1 MSTPQQILYLDYDGV
16 LHPDAV
22 FRTRNGI
29 ELLHHPDHEL
39 FENVALLEEVLEPY
53 PDIRIVLSTSWLL
66 LEGGYE
72 MTKGRLS
79 AELQGRCVGGT
90 FHRRETR
97 KSWFQTIPRPEQVL
111 ADVKRRQPT
120 AWLAVD
126 DWQDGW
132 PNWAEKHLV
141 PTDSVLGIAAPVVL
155 AELKAKLAATF
166 GA

>member
-1 MSTPQQILYLDYDGV
+1 MNTSQQILYLDYDGV

-29 ELLHHPDHEL
+29 ELLHQPGHAL

-66 LEGGYE
+66 LEGGYK
-72 MTKGRLS
+72 MTKGQLS
-79 AELQGRCVGGT
+79 ESMQQRCIGGT

-97 KSWFQTIPRPEQVL
+97 KGWFQTTPRPVQVL
-111 ADVKRRQPT
+111 ADVKRRQPSS
-120 AWLAVD
+120 WLAVD
-126 DWQDGW
+126 DWHEGW
-132 PNWAEKHLV
+132 PDWAQERFV
-141 PTDSVLGIAAPVVL
+141 RTDPVLGIAAPEVL
-155 AELKAKLAATF
+155 AELRAKLRREF